1 MSAKSFWATCSPG
14 MRRLIMAADTVQIK
28 VCLGTSGKAA
38 GGEEVLR
45 LFEHHVYEQG
55 IEAQIG
61 KRCSFTRVGCRG
73 FCSKDVLVDV
83 IANGSRTT
91 YQSVTPI
98 MVERIVREHVAG
110 GMPVAEWAVG
120 GEYEVFQK
128 NQYKIV
134 LGPCGEINPESIEE
148 YIAMNG
154 YRAAKKAISK
164 MNPDDVVREIT
175 RSGLRG
181 RGGSGFLTGEKW
193 KTCRSQQANP
203 KYIICN
209 VGEVNRPLAEGNPQS
224 ILEGLLI
231 GAYAIGAPKGYI
243 YIRERYHISVERLR
257 KAIDQARERQF
268 LGRNLFGSGFD
279 FDVEFSFGTEAFI
292 CGEETALMESIEGKR
307 AMPRVRP
314 PFPAMEG
321 LYGKPTVINNAET
334 FSNVPLIIGMGA
346 DWYSSIGTEE
356 SKGTKV
362 FTLSGKVR
370 NNGLVEIPMGMSLRE
385 IVYGIGGGIEG
396 DKALKAVQVGGP
408 SGGLIPVSLMD
419 MGLDYESLRKIGS
432 IVGSGGM
439 VVFDEDDC
447 IVSVTKFYLEFL
459 QRESCGKCTPCR
471 IGTKRMLELLTKI
484 TEGRGEDN
492 DLKTMERLSG
502 VMASSSICGLGRT
515 APNPFITSLNHFRDE
530 YLAHI
535 REKKCPAGVC
545 TELITFTVIEN
556 LCKACGLCKKACPA
570 GAITGAPKTPHVI
583 DPDLCIKCGACF
595 KACKFKAIKKA

>member
-1 MSAKSFWATCSPG
+1 MIS
-14 MRRLIMAADTVQIK
+14 DTIDIK
-28 VCLGTSGKAA
+28 VCLGTSGSAA

-45 LFEHHVYEQG
+45 LFKQHVSEQG
-55 IEAQIG
+55 IEAQVG
-61 KRCSFTRVGCRG
+61 KRCEFVKVGCRG

-83 IANGSRTT
+83 IVNGSRTT
-91 YQSVTPI
+91 YQSVKPI
-98 MVERIVREHVAG
+98 MVERIVQDHVLG
-110 GMPVAEWAVG
+110 GKPIPEWTISEDYAA
-120 GEYEVFQK
+120 FNAK
-128 NQYKIV
+128 QYKIV
-134 LGPCGEINPESIEE
+134 LGPCGEIDPENIDD
-148 YIAMNG
+148 YLKMNG
-154 YRAAKKAISK
+154 YRAARKAMTRMS
-164 MNPDDVVREIT
+164 PDAVVDEVS

-193 KTCRSQQANP
+193 RTCRRQAQNP

-209 VGEVNRPLAEGNPQS
+209 VGEVNRSLAEGNPHS
-224 ILEGLLI
+224 IIEGLLI

-243 YIRERYHISVERLR
+243 YIRERYHLSVERLR
-257 KAIDQARERQF
+257 NAIYQAREHQF
-268 LGRNLFGSGFD
+268 LGENLFGSGFN
-279 FDVEFSFGTEAFI
+279 FNIEFSFGTEAFI

-314 PFPAMEG
+314 PFPATEG

-334 FSNVPLIIGMGA
+334 FSNIPLIVGMGA
-346 DWYSSIGTEE
+346 NWYSSIGTAE
-356 SKGTKV
+356 SKGTKI
-362 FTLSGKVR
+362 FTLSGKVK

-408 SGGLIPVSLMD
+408 SGGIIPPSLID
-419 MGLDYESLRKIGS
+419 MGLDYESLRKVGS

-447 IVSVTKFYLEFL
+447 IVSIARFYMEFL

-471 IGTKRMLELLTKI
+471 VGTKRMLELLTKI

-492 DLKTMERLSG
+492 DLKVLERLSG
-502 VMASSSICGLGRT
+502 VMATTSICGLGRT
-515 APNPFITSLNHFRDE
+515 ASNPFLTSVNHFKDE

-545 TELITFTVIEN
+545 TALISFSVIEN
-556 LCKACGLCKKACPA
+556 LCKACGLCRKACPA
-570 GAITGAPKTPHVI
+570 KAITGAPKTPHVI
-583 DPDLCIKCGACF
+583 NKDLCIKCGACF
-595 KACKFKAIKKA
+595 KVCKFKAIKKG

>member
-1 MSAKSFWATCSPG
+1 MSKT
-14 MRRLIMAADTVQIK
+14 DTVHIK
-28 VCLGTSGKAA
+28 VCLGTSGSAS

-45 LFEHHVYEQG
+45 LFKHHIFEQG

-61 KRCSFTRVGCRG
+61 KRCSYTKVGCRG

-91 YQSVTPI
+91 YQLVTPI

-110 GMPVAEWAVG
+110 GKPIAEWTVQD
-120 GEYEVFQK
+120 EYASFQK
-128 NQYKIV
+128 KQYKIV
-134 LGPCGEINPESIEE
+134 LGPCGEIDPESIDE
-148 YIAMNG
+148 YIKMNG
-154 YRAAKKAISK
+154 YRAAKKAITK
-164 MNPDDVVREIT
+164 MTPDEVVNVVT

-193 KTCRSQQANP
+193 RTCRSQVNNP
-203 KYIICN
+203 KYIVCN
-209 VGEVNRPLAEGNPQS
+209 VGEVNRSLAEGNPHS
-224 ILEGLLI
+224 IIEGLLI
-231 GAYAIGAPKGYI
+231 GGYAIGAAKGFL
-243 YIRERYHISVERLR
+243 YIRERYHLSVERLR
-257 KAIDQARERQF
+257 TAIEQAREKQF
-268 LGRNLFGSGFD
+268 IGRNIFKTSFD
-279 FDVEFSFGTEAFI
+279 FEIEFSFGTEAFI

-314 PFPAMEG
+314 PFPAQEG
-321 LYGKPTVINNAET
+321 LWGKPTVINNAET

-370 NNGLVEIPMGMSLRE
+370 YNGLVEIPMGMSLRE
-385 IVYGIGGGIEG
+385 IVYGIGGGIAG
-396 DKALKAVQVGGP
+396 DKALKAAQVGGP
-408 SGGLIPVSLMD
+408 SGGLIPASLMD
-419 MGLDYESLRKIGS
+419 MGLDYESLRKVGS

-447 IVSVTKFYLEFL
+447 IVSVTRFYMEFL

-492 DLKTMERLSG
+492 DLKTLERLSG

-545 TELITFTVIEN
+545 TALITFSVMEN

-583 DPDLCIKCGACF
+583 DPDLCVKCGACF
-595 KACKFKAIKKA
+595 KACKFKAIRKQ